1 MTSPPSQGGSQVDDR
16 RFDEL
21 SRRVGVLAQPSRSR
35 RTLLSL
41 LGGAALTGA
50 LGLTLPGSELAE
62 AKKNNHKKKKKK
74 CKKNDQDCQCKK
86 NPNKCNSKCK
96 TGTSFSFTIGSSGSG
111 SGQFNAPWGVATDP
125 SNNIYVTDTNNQ
137 RVEVFDSNGNF
148 VRAFGS
154 NGNGDEQF
162 KEPRGIGV
170 NKEGSSNNTSN
181 LRVYVADPGQPN
193 TDKRLRKYNT
203 NGNFQDDL
211 GRSDLG
217 TPRDIA
223 IDSNNNVWV
232 VDASATGEVFL
243 FDNRGNFRAI
253 FSPSGSGALAN
264 PVGIGVFDDNN
275 GNGDTFVYV
284 ADTGNNRV
292 VKFRY
297 DNNNTDGLT
306 FITSAGSTG
315 SGSNRFNEPSGV
327 AVDKCGN
334 VWVADRLNDRVQ
346 LLDKDLNFK
355 NTLTSGFNRPTDV
368 ALTTSNSSGLYVVD
382 SGNNQVQKFTL
393 S

>member
-1 MTSPPSQGGSQVDDR
+1 VEDR

-21 SRRVGVLAQPSRSR
+21 SRHVGVLAQPSRSR
-35 RTLLSL
+35 RTLLSV

-50 LGLTLPGSELAE
+50 LGLALPGLELAE
-62 AKKNNHKKKKKK
+62 AKKKKNKKKKK
-74 CKKNDQDCQCKK
+74 CDKNDEKCKCKK
-86 NPNKCNSKCK
+86 NSNKCKSKCK
-96 TGTSFSFTIGSSGSG
+96 TSTSFSFTFGSAGSG
-111 SGQFNAPWGVATDP
+111 NGQFNNPWGVAADA
-125 SNNIYVTDTNNQ
+125 NNNVYVTDTNNQ
-137 RVEVFDSNGNF
+137 RVEIFDANGSF
-148 VRAFGS
+148 VGAFGS

-162 KEPRGIGV
+162 KEPRGVGV
-170 NKEGSSNNTSN
+170 NKEGNSSNSSN
-181 LRVYVADPGQPN
+181 FRVYVADPGQPN

-211 GRSDLG
+211 GRSDLDF
-217 TPRDIA
+217 PRDIA

-232 VDASATGEVFL
+232 VDAAATGEVFL

-253 FSPSGSGALAN
+253 FSPGGSGALSN
-264 PVGIGVFDDNN
+264 PVGIGVFDDDN

-306 FITSAGSTG
+306 FITAAGSTG
-315 SGSNRFNEPSGV
+315 SGSERFNEPSGV

-346 LLDKDLNFK
+346 LLDKNLNFK
-355 NTLTSGFNRPTDV
+355 NSLTSGFNRPTDV
-368 ALTTSNSSGLYVVD
+368 ALTSNGGGLYVVD

>member
-1 MTSPPSQGGSQVDDR
+1 MHDR

-21 SRRVGVLAQPSRSR
+21 SRQVGVLAQPARSR
-35 RTLLSL
+35 RTLLSVV
-41 LGGAALTGA
+41 GGAALTGV
-50 LGLTLPGSELAE
+50 LGLALPGSELAE
-62 AKKNNHKKKKKK
+62 AKKKKNKKKK
-74 CKKNDQDCQCKK
+74 CDKNDEKCKCKK
-86 NPNKCNSKCK
+86 NSNKCKSKCK
-96 TGTSFSFTIGSSGSG
+96 TSTSFSFTIGTFGSG
-111 SGQFNAPWGVATDP
+111 NGQFNAPWGVATDP
-125 SNNIYVTDTNNQ
+125 NNNIYVTDTNNQ
-137 RVEVFDSNGNF
+137 RVEIFDANGNF
-148 VRAFGS
+148 SGAWGS

-170 NKEGSSNNTSN
+170 NKDGNSSNNSN
-181 LRVYVADPGQPN
+181 LRVYVSDPGQPN
-193 TDKRLRKYNT
+193 EDRRVRKFNT
-203 NGNFQDDL
+203 NGSFQDEI

-217 TPRDIA
+217 APRDIA

-232 VDASATGEVFL
+232 VDASGTGEVFL

-253 FSPSGSGALAN
+253 FSPGGSGALAN
-264 PVGIGVFDDNN
+264 PQGIGVFDDDN
-275 GNGDTFVYV
+275 GNGDTFVFV

-306 FITSAGSTG
+306 FIEEAGSTG
-315 SGSNRFNEPSGV
+315 SGSSRFNEPVGM

-355 NTLTSGFNRPTDV
+355 NPLTSGFNRPTDV
-368 ALTTSNSSGLYVVD
+368 AVTSNGGGLYVVD